1 MALGSRASD
10 LPGATKKPVI
20 PEMATPLSGIQQ
32 PQNSTI
38 PAIVFAR
45 SKRGGVNP
53 TESGLTPLPL
63 GQRQIIMWETRRP
76 YLDAQAIK

>member
-1 MALGSRASD
+1 MALGSCASD

-32 PQNSTI
+32 PQNGTI

-45 SKRGGVNP
+45 SKRGVVNP
-53 TESGLTPLPL
+53 TEYSLTTLPL
-63 GQRQIIMWETRRP
+63 GQRKTVMRETRPP
-76 YLDAQAIK
+76 YLGSR